1 MNFLT
6 AFQLNKFINLKI
18 YTKNSS
24 LEKKIK
30 IEQILMKVDPFRA
43 ILNIYMAVNSLFLFK
58 SSLTLFISSVIQ
70 LNIRVI

>member
-1 MNFLT
+1 
-6 AFQLNKFINLKI
+6 
-18 YTKNSS
+18 
-24 LEKKIK
+24 
-30 IEQILMKVDPFRA
+30 MKVDPFRT